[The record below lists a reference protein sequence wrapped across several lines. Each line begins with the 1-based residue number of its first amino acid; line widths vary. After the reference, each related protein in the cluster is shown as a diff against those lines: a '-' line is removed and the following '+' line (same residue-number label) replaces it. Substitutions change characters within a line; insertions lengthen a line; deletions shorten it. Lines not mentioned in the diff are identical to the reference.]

1 MVANLNALT
10 WEEVAALDLS
20 KAVFV
25 LPISSLEQHGWHLP
39 LGTDDHILQ
48 IALDGLLRDPRLEGD
63 MLFLPAIRF
72 SCSGEH
78 LDFPGTIALSRSTVV
93 ATVADLL
100 ECLQRHGARTVAI
113 INSHGGNSNLLDA
126 YSQEWEARYGIRIFA
141 VHLWASSFFE
151 EAARRYTDSSFSVD
165 IHGGEIE
172 TSLLLYTMPKAV
184 RTGRIDKK
192 NDRPV
197 CLPAHRSGWSAQ
209 ELSPGNGVLGVP
221 SSATAQKGKLLVDY
235 MHEQLVTFL
244 QSVAACA
251 ASAADNA

>member
-126 YSQEWEARYGIRIFA
+126 YSQEWEARYGMRIFA

-172 TSLLLYTMPKAV
+172 TSLLLYAMPKAV

-192 NDRPV
+192 KRQA
-197 CLPAHRSGWSAQ
+197 CLPARTSFR
-209 ELSPGNGVLGVP
+209 LVSPGVVAGQWRTGC
-221 SSATAQKGKLLVDY
+221 SQQRHRTKGK
-235 MHEQLVTFL
+235 
-244 QSVAACA
+244 AARGLYARA
-251 ASAADNA
+251 ARNLFTVSGGLCRKRC

>member
-78 LDFPGTIALSRSTVV
+78 LGFPGTIALSRSTVV

-172 TSLLLYTMPKAV
+172 TSLLLYAMPKAV

-192 NDRPV
+192 TTGLFACPHIV
-197 CLPAHRSGWSAQ
+197 PAGQPRSCRRAMACWAFLAAPPHKRESC
-209 ELSPGNGVLGVP
+209 SWIICT
-221 SSATAQKGKLLVDY
+221 SS
-235 MHEQLVTFL
+235 
-244 QSVAACA
+244 S
-251 ASAADNA
+251 